1 VKTPGRKRASP
12 QKTRQAFT
20 AHPISKA
27 LLDEKDVFGCDDLK
41 LSPPSHTTTTQSSEP
56 IIIDSPPQIPPSHS
70 VVIEKIEVAPQP
82 LPSVPSASSMFV
94 DMSVPLKEEDT
105 SASGGVARNSSLS
118 QFPSLAAPSP
128 LRKSLRNPREPSL
141 EPNPTATPGAGLTG
155 NYTSWLAKVREAK
168 AIEVTNKRASVAPM
182 FATPSAGLK
191 RKSDQVPDSLPE
203 DGDDGEE
210 RKAKVPKTS
219 ADIFEASHHLEQQP
233 PVALAPQVPAT
244 DVRAAKS
251 ADDIMGSETD
261 MMAPLKKAIETL
273 RARTGKSLVG
283 NPMEINGQEPSPVD
297 LEVATSKV
305 IDDALPQ
312 PHTLRPSFSAPIP
325 IHKAAAAAKDII
337 LTSTPPRASK
347 ANQVSE
353 PIIIPPPR
361 EESRRLSVSDL
372 LPKQD
377 GSNASRTSS
386 HEISISTTPPDSP
399 PATKKTA
406 FFVPGGPVFNKPPP
420 VFVPPPATK
429 PEPSPADCVSNVP
442 KGHASELPSY
452 SLGAPFVLGLQPTK
466 LPRSPPRNP
475 LSAQSTQ
482 SSLFSDDV
490 FGSHNNAPAGV
501 PRSQDTQITSQESQP
516 VVEEGQPADIDDDD
530 SWRMDDK
537 FAETNQLWTPFVG
550 VAAVEDSMTWST
562 NPSESQIG
570 KKSPRQDPI
579 EDTIDVA
586 GRSHQ
591 SQVVAESDED
601 MDVDDD
607 DDVKNDVL
615 EEGKPTVGLAMV
627 SRVCFC
633 SAVTSDR
640 EMTRRPTLMSQKVS
654 FLWHPP
660 AESHHNPLDFLAMR
674 QSLLAVCSGS
684 ARRANWNHQRAF
696 N

>member
-12 QKTRQAFT
+12 QKTRQAVT

-27 LLDEKDVFGCDDLK
+27 LLDEKDIFGCDDLK
-41 LSPPSHTTTTQSSEP
+41 LSPPPHTTTTQSSEP
-56 IIIDSPPQIPPSHS
+56 IIIDSPPQIRPSHS
-70 VVIEKIEVAPQP
+70 VVIEKTEVAPQP
-82 LPSVPSASSMFV
+82 LSPIPSAPSMFV

-105 SASGGVARNSSLS
+105 SASGGIARNSSLS

-141 EPNPTATPGAGLTG
+141 EPNPTATPGTGLTG
-155 NYTSWLAKVREAK
+155 NYTSWLVKVREAK
-168 AIEVTNKRASVAPM
+168 AMEVTNKRASVAPT
-182 FATPSAGLK
+182 FVTPSAGLK
-191 RKSDQVPDSLPE
+191 RKSDQVPGSLP
-203 DGDDGEE
+203 DDGEE

-219 ADIFEASHHLEQQP
+219 ADTSEASHHLEQQH
-233 PVALAPQVPAT
+233 PVALAPQLPAT
-244 DVRAAKS
+244 DRAAKS
-251 ADDIMGSETD
+251 ADDIATMETDSETD

-273 RARTGKSLVG
+273 RARTGKSLAG
-283 NPMEINGQEPSPVD
+283 NPTEIDEQEPSPVD
-297 LEVATSKV
+297 LGVATSKV

-312 PHTLRPSFSAPIP
+312 PHILRPSFSAPIP
-325 IHKAAAAAKDII
+325 IHKAATAKDII
-337 LTSTPPRASK
+337 LTSTPPKASK

-353 PIIIPPPR
+353 PTIIPPPR

-377 GSNASRTSS
+377 RSSASRNTSS

-399 PATKKTA
+399 PVTKKTA

-420 VFVPPPATK
+420 VFVPPPAK
-429 PEPSPADCVSNVP
+429 KLEPSPADAVSNVP
-442 KGHASELPSY
+442 KGHASELSSY
-452 SLGAPFVLGLQPTK
+452 SLGAPFGLGLQPTK

-482 SSLFSDDV
+482 SSLFSDNV

-516 VVEEGQPADIDDDD
+516 VVEESQPADIDDDD
-530 SWRMDDK
+530 SWRIDDK

-579 EDTIDVA
+579 EDTMDVA

-591 SQVVAESDED
+591 SQVVADESDED

-615 EEGKPTVGLAMV
+615 EEGKPTVGLVIV

-640 EMTRRPTLMSQKVS
+640 EMTRRPILM
-654 FLWHPP
+654 
-660 AESHHNPLDFLAMR
+660 
-674 QSLLAVCSGS
+674 
-684 ARRANWNHQRAF
+684 
-696 N
+696 

>member
-1 VKTPGRKRASP
+1 MKTPGRKRASP
-12 QKTRQAFT
+12 QKARQAVT

-27 LLDEKDVFGCDDLK
+27 LSDEEDVFRCDDLK
-41 LSPPSHTTTTQSSEP
+41 LSSPPPHTTTTQSSEP
-56 IIIDSPPQIPPSHS
+56 IIVDSPPQIRPSPS
-70 VVIEKIEVAPQP
+70 AVIEKTEADPQP
-82 LPSVPSASSMFV
+82 LPSIPSGPSMFV

-105 SASGGVARNSSLS
+105 SASGGIARNSSLS

-128 LRKSLRNPREPSL
+128 LRKSLRNTREPSL
-141 EPNPTATPGAGLTG
+141 EPNLTGTPGTGLTG
-155 NYTSWLAKVREAK
+155 NHTSWLAKVREAK
-168 AIEVTNKRASVAPM
+168 AIEVTNKRASVAPT
-182 FATPSAGLK
+182 FVTPSAGLK
-191 RKSDQVPDSLPE
+191 RKSDQVPGSLPD

-210 RKAKVPKTS
+210 RKAKVPKRS
-219 ADIFEASHHLEQQP
+219 ADISEASHHLERQP
-233 PVALAPQVPAT
+233 PVAPAPQVPAT

-251 ADDIMGSETD
+251 ADDITTMEMDPEAD

-273 RARTGKSLVG
+273 RARTGKSLAG
-283 NPMEINGQEPSPVD
+283 NPTEIYGQEPSPVD
-297 LEVATSKV
+297 LEIATSKV

-312 PHTLRPSFSAPIP
+312 SHALRPSFSAPVP

-337 LTSTPPRASK
+337 LTSTPPKASK

-353 PIIIPPPR
+353 PTTIPPPR

-377 GSNASRTSS
+377 RSNASRTSS
-386 HEISISTTPPDSP
+386 NEISISTTPPDSP
-399 PATKKTA
+399 PAAKKTA

-429 PEPSPADCVSNVP
+429 PETSVASTVSNVP
-442 KGHASELPSY
+442 KGNAPEPSSY
-452 SLGAPFVLGLQPTK
+452 SLGAPFGLGLQPTK

-482 SSLFSDDV
+482 SSLFSDNV
-490 FGSHNNAPAGV
+490 FGSHNDAPAGV

-530 SWRMDDK
+530 SWRIDDK

-570 KKSPRQDPI
+570 KMSPRQDPM
-579 EDTIDVA
+579 EDTMDVA

-591 SQVVAESDED
+591 SQVVADESDED

-607 DDVKNDVL
+607 GEVENDVL
-615 EEGKPTVGLAMV
+615 EEGKPTVSLVVV

-633 SAVTSDR
+633 SAVTGDR
-640 EMTRRPTLMSQKVS
+640 EMTRRPIPMQQKVS
-654 FLWHPP
+654 FPWHPP
-660 AESHHNPLDFLAMR
+660 SESHHNPLDFSAMR
-674 QSLLAVCSGS
+674 QS
-684 ARRANWNHQRAF
+684 W
-696 N
+696 

>member
-1 VKTPGRKRASP
+1 
-12 QKTRQAFT
+12 
-20 AHPISKA
+20 
-27 LLDEKDVFGCDDLK
+27 
-41 LSPPSHTTTTQSSEP
+41 
-56 IIIDSPPQIPPSHS
+56 
-70 VVIEKIEVAPQP
+70 
-82 LPSVPSASSMFV
+82 M
-94 DMSVPLKEEDT
+94 
-105 SASGGVARNSSLS
+105 
-118 QFPSLAAPSP
+118 
-128 LRKSLRNPREPSL
+128 
-141 EPNPTATPGAGLTG
+141 
-155 NYTSWLAKVREAK
+155 
-168 AIEVTNKRASVAPM
+168 
-182 FATPSAGLK
+182 
-191 RKSDQVPDSLPE
+191 
-203 DGDDGEE
+203 
-210 RKAKVPKTS
+210 
-219 ADIFEASHHLEQQP
+219 
-233 PVALAPQVPAT
+233 PAT
-244 DVRAAKS
+244 DVRATKS
-251 ADDIMGSETD
+251 ADGITTMEMYSETD

-273 RARTGKSLVG
+273 RARTGKSLAS
-283 NPMEINGQEPSPVD
+283 NPTEINGQESSPVD

-305 IDDALPQ
+305 INDASLPQ

-325 IHKAAAAAKDII
+325 IHKAAAAKDII
-337 LTSTPPRASK
+337 LTSTPPKASK
-347 ANQVSE
+347 AIQVSE
-353 PIIIPPPR
+353 PTIIPPPR

-377 GSNASRTSS
+377 RSNASRTSS
-386 HEISISTTPPDSP
+386 NEISISTTPPDSP

-429 PEPSPADCVSNVP
+429 PEPLPADAVSNVP
-442 KGHASELPSY
+442 KGHASELSTY
-452 SLGAPFVLGLQPTK
+452 SLGAPFGLGLQPTK

-482 SSLFSDDV
+482 SSLFSDNV
-490 FGSHNNAPAGV
+490 FGSQNNAPAGI

-579 EDTIDVA
+579 EDTMDVA

-591 SQVVAESDED
+591 SQVVADESDED

-607 DDVKNDVL
+607 NDVKNDVL
-615 EEGKPTVGLAMV
+615 EEGKPTVSLVMV
-627 SRVCFC
+627 SRVYFC

-640 EMTRRPTLMSQKVS
+640 GMTRRPTLMSQKVS

-660 AESHHNPLDFLAMR
+660 AESHHNPLDFSAML

-684 ARRANWNHQRAF
+684 ARRAKWSCQRAF
-696 N
+696 S

>member
-1 VKTPGRKRASP
+1 MV
-12 QKTRQAFT
+12 
-20 AHPISKA
+20 
-27 LLDEKDVFGCDDLK
+27 
-41 LSPPSHTTTTQSSEP
+41 
-56 IIIDSPPQIPPSHS
+56 DSPPQIRPSPS
-70 VVIEKIEVAPQP
+70 TAIEKTEVAPQP
-82 LPSVPSASSMFV
+82 LPSIPSAPSMFM

-105 SASGGVARNSSLS
+105 SASGGIARNSSLS

-141 EPNPTATPGAGLTG
+141 EPSLTATPGTGLTG
-155 NYTSWLAKVREAK
+155 NHTSWLAKVREAK
-168 AIEVTNKRASVAPM
+168 AIEVTNKRASVAPT
-182 FATPSAGLK
+182 FVTPSAGLK
-191 RKSDQVPDSLPE
+191 RKSDQVPCSLPD

-210 RKAKVPKTS
+210 RKAKVPKRS
-219 ADIFEASHHLEQQP
+219 ADISEASHHLEQQP
-233 PVALAPQVPAT
+233 PVAPAPQVPAT

-251 ADDIMGSETD
+251 ADDITTMEMDPETD

-273 RARTGKSLVG
+273 RARTGKSLAG
-283 NPMEINGQEPSPVD
+283 NPTEIYEQEPSPVD
-297 LEVATSKV
+297 LEIATSKV

-312 PHTLRPSFSAPIP
+312 PHALRPSFSAPIP
-325 IHKAAAAAKDII
+325 IHKAAAVAKDII
-337 LTSTPPRASK
+337 LTSTPPKASK

-353 PIIIPPPR
+353 PTTIPSPR

-377 GSNASRTSS
+377 RSNASRTSS

-399 PATKKTA
+399 PAAKKTA

-429 PEPSPADCVSNVP
+429 PETSLASAASNVP
-442 KGHASELPSY
+442 KGHASELSSY
-452 SLGAPFVLGLQPTK
+452 SLGAPFGLGLQPTK

-482 SSLFSDDV
+482 SSLFSDNV
-490 FGSHNNAPAGV
+490 FGSHNDAPAGV

-516 VVEEGQPADIDDDD
+516 VVEECQPADIDDDD
-530 SWRMDDK
+530 SWRIDDK

-570 KKSPRQDPI
+570 KMSPRQDPI
-579 EDTIDVA
+579 EDAIDVA

-591 SQVVAESDED
+591 SQVVAEESDED

-607 DDVKNDVL
+607 GEEKNDVL
-615 EEGKPTVGLAMV
+615 EEGKPTVSLVVV

-633 SAVTSDR
+633 SAVTGDQ
-640 EMTRRPTLMSQKVS
+640 EMARRPIPMQQKVS
-654 FLWHPP
+654 FPWHPP
-660 AESHHNPLDFLAMR
+660 SESHHNPLDFSAMR
-674 QSLLAVCSGS
+674 QS
-684 ARRANWNHQRAF
+684 W
-696 N
+696 

>member
-12 QKTRQAFT
+12 KKTRQAVT
-20 AHPISKA
+20 AHPISKS
-27 LLDEKDVFGCDDLK
+27 LLDERDIFRCDELK
-41 LSPPSHTTTTQSSEP
+41 LSPPPHTTTTQSSEP
-56 IIIDSPPQIPPSHS
+56 IIIDSPPQIRPSHS
-70 VVIEKIEVAPQP
+70 SVIENAEVAPQP
-82 LPSVPSASSMFV
+82 LPSIPPAPSIFV

-105 SASGGVARNSSLS
+105 SASGGIARNSSLS

-141 EPNPTATPGAGLTG
+141 EPNPTATPGSGLTG

-168 AIEVTNKRASVAPM
+168 AMEVTNKRASVAPT
-182 FATPSAGLK
+182 FVTPSAGLK
-191 RKSDQVPDSLPE
+191 RKSDQIPGSLPD
-203 DGDDGEE
+203 DGDDCEE

-219 ADIFEASHHLEQQP
+219 TDISEASHHLEQQP
-233 PVALAPQVPAT
+233 PVALAPQVRAC
-244 DVRAAKS
+244 DIRAAKS
-251 ADDIMGSETD
+251 VDDIMTMELDSETD

-273 RARTGKSLVG
+273 RARTGKSLAG
-283 NPMEINGQEPSPVD
+283 NSTEINGQELFPVD

-305 IDDALPQ
+305 IDNALPQ

-325 IHKAAAAAKDII
+325 IHKTAAAKDII
-337 LTSTPPRASK
+337 LTSTPPKASK

-353 PIIIPPPR
+353 PTIIPPPR

-377 GSNASRTSS
+377 RSNASRTSS

-429 PEPSPADCVSNVP
+429 PEPEPADAVSNVP
-442 KGHASELPSY
+442 KGCASELSNY
-452 SLGAPFVLGLQPTK
+452 SLGAPFGLGLQPTK

-482 SSLFSDDV
+482 SSLFSDNV

-516 VVEEGQPADIDDDD
+516 VIEGQPADIDDDD
-530 SWRMDDK
+530 SWRIDDK

-579 EDTIDVA
+579 EDTMDVA

-591 SQVVAESDED
+591 SQVIPDESDED

-615 EEGKPTVGLAMV
+615 EGGKPTVSLVTV
-627 SRVCFC
+627 SRMCFFFR
-633 SAVTSDR
+633 AVTSDR
-640 EMTRRPTLMSQKVS
+640 ELARRPTLM
-654 FLWHPP
+654 
-660 AESHHNPLDFLAMR
+660 
-674 QSLLAVCSGS
+674 
-684 ARRANWNHQRAF
+684 
-696 N
+696 

>member
-1 VKTPGRKRASP
+1 
-12 QKTRQAFT
+12 
-20 AHPISKA
+20 
-27 LLDEKDVFGCDDLK
+27 
-41 LSPPSHTTTTQSSEP
+41 
-56 IIIDSPPQIPPSHS
+56 
-70 VVIEKIEVAPQP
+70 
-82 LPSVPSASSMFV
+82 
-94 DMSVPLKEEDT
+94 MSVPLKEEDT
-105 SASGGVARNSSLS
+105 SASGGIARNSSLS

-141 EPNPTATPGAGLTG
+141 EPNPTATPGSGLTG

-168 AIEVTNKRASVAPM
+168 AMEVTNKRASVAPT
-182 FATPSAGLK
+182 FVTPSAGLK
-191 RKSDQVPDSLPE
+191 RKSDQIPGSLPD
-203 DGDDGEE
+203 DGDDCEE

-219 ADIFEASHHLEQQP
+219 TDISEASHHLEQQP
-233 PVALAPQVPAT
+233 PVALAPQVQAS
-244 DVRAAKS
+244 DIRAAKS
-251 ADDIMGSETD
+251 VDDIMTMELDSETD

-273 RARTGKSLVG
+273 RARTGKSLAG
-283 NPMEINGQEPSPVD
+283 ISTEINGQELFPVD

-305 IDDALPQ
+305 IDNALPQ

-325 IHKAAAAAKDII
+325 IHKAAAAKDII
-337 LTSTPPRASK
+337 LTSTPPKASK

-353 PIIIPPPR
+353 PTIIPPPR

-377 GSNASRTSS
+377 RSNASRTSS

-429 PEPSPADCVSNVP
+429 PEPEPADAVSNVP
-442 KGHASELPSY
+442 KGYASELSSY
-452 SLGAPFVLGLQPTK
+452 SLGAPFGLGLQPTK

-475 LSAQSTQ
+475 LSSQSTQ
-482 SSLFSDDV
+482 SSLFSDNV

-516 VVEEGQPADIDDDD
+516 VIEGQPADIDDDD
-530 SWRMDDK
+530 SWRIDDK

-579 EDTIDVA
+579 EDTMDVA

-591 SQVVAESDED
+591 SQVIADESDED

-615 EEGKPTVGLAMV
+615 EGGKPTVSLVTV
-627 SRVCFC
+627 SRMCFLLR
-633 SAVTSDR
+633 AVTSDR
-640 EMTRRPTLMSQKVS
+640 ELTGRPTLM
-654 FLWHPP
+654 
-660 AESHHNPLDFLAMR
+660 
-674 QSLLAVCSGS
+674 
-684 ARRANWNHQRAF
+684 
-696 N
+696 

>member
-1 VKTPGRKRASP
+1 
-12 QKTRQAFT
+12 
-20 AHPISKA
+20 
-27 LLDEKDVFGCDDLK
+27 
-41 LSPPSHTTTTQSSEP
+41 
-56 IIIDSPPQIPPSHS
+56 
-70 VVIEKIEVAPQP
+70 
-82 LPSVPSASSMFV
+82 MFV

-105 SASGGVARNSSLS
+105 SASGGIARNSSLS

-141 EPNPTATPGAGLTG
+141 EPNLTATPGAGLTG
-155 NYTSWLAKVREAK
+155 NYTSWLSKVREAK
-168 AIEVTNKRASVAPM
+168 AIEVTNKRASVAPL

-191 RKSDQVPDSLPE
+191 RKSDQVPGSLPE

-219 ADIFEASHHLEQQP
+219 ADIFEASLHFEQQP

-244 DVRAAKS
+244 DARAAKS
-251 ADDIMGSETD
+251 ADDITTMEMVSETD

-273 RARTGKSLVG
+273 RARTGKSLAG

-305 IDDALPQ
+305 IDGALPQ
-312 PHTLRPSFSAPIP
+312 SHTLRPSFSAPIP
-325 IHKAAAAAKDII
+325 IHNAAAAKDIL

-377 GSNASRTSS
+377 GINASRTSS
-386 HEISISTTPPDSP
+386 QEISISTTPPDSP

-429 PEPSPADCVSNVP
+429 PEPSHIGRVSNVP
-442 KGHASELPSY
+442 KGHASELSGY
-452 SLGAPFVLGLQPTK
+452 SLGAPFGLGLQPTK

-482 SSLFSDDV
+482 SSLFSDNV
-490 FGSHNNAPAGV
+490 FGSQNNAPAGV

-537 FAETNQLWTPFVG
+537 FAEANQLWTPFVG

-570 KKSPRQDPI
+570 KKSPHQDPI
-579 EDTIDVA
+579 EETIDEA
-586 GRSHQ
+586 GRSHH

-607 DDVKNDVL
+607 DDVKSDIL
-615 EEGKPTVGLAMV
+615 EEGKPTVGLTMV

-633 SAVTSDR
+633 SAVASDR
-640 EMTRRPTLMSQKVS
+640 EMTRRPTLMQQKVS

-660 AESHHNPLDFLAMR
+660 AESHHNPLDFSAMR

-684 ARRANWNHQRAF
+684 ARRANWNRQRVF
-696 N
+696 S

>member
-1 VKTPGRKRASP
+1 MV
-12 QKTRQAFT
+12 T

-27 LLDEKDVFGCDDLK
+27 LLDGKDVFRCDDLK
-41 LSPPSHTTTTQSSEP
+41 LSSPPHTSTISSEP
-56 IIIDSPPQIPPSHS
+56 VVIDSSPQVRPSHS
-70 VVIEKIEVAPQP
+70 AVVEKTEVAPQP
-82 LPSVPSASSMFV
+82 LPSIQSAPSVFV

-105 SASGGVARNSSLS
+105 SASGGIARNSSLS

-141 EPNPTATPGAGLTG
+141 EPNLTATPGTGLTG

-168 AIEVTNKRASVAPM
+168 AMELTNKRASVAPT
-182 FATPSAGLK
+182 FVTPSVGLK
-191 RKSDQVPDSLPE
+191 RKSDQFPGSLS
-203 DGDDGEE
+203 DDRDDGEE

-219 ADIFEASHHLEQQP
+219 ADISEPSHHLVQQP

-244 DVRAAKS
+244 DVRAAKP
-251 ADDIMGSETD
+251 ADDITATKLDSETD

-273 RARTGKSLVG
+273 RARTGKSLAG
-283 NPMEINGQEPSPVD
+283 NPMEIDGEEPSPLD
-297 LEVATSKV
+297 LEVATSEV

-325 IHKAAAAAKDII
+325 IHMAAAAKDIF
-337 LTSTPPRASK
+337 LTSTPPKAFK
-347 ANQVSE
+347 ANQMLE

-361 EESRRLSVSDL
+361 EESKRLSVSDL

-377 GSNASRTSS
+377 SSNASRTSS

-429 PEPSPADCVSNVP
+429 PESSRTDAVSNVP
-442 KGHASELPSY
+442 KGHASELSSY
-452 SLGAPFVLGLQPTK
+452 SLGAPFGLGLQPTK

-482 SSLFSDDV
+482 SSLFSDNV
-490 FGSHNNAPAGV
+490 FGCHDNASAGV
-501 PRSQDTQITSQESQP
+501 PRSQDTQITSQESHP
-516 VVEEGQPADIDDDD
+516 AVEEGQPADIDDDD
-530 SWRMDDK
+530 SWRIDDK

-562 NPSESQIG
+562 NPSESHIG
-570 KKSPRQDPI
+570 KTSPRQDPI
-579 EDTIDVA
+579 KDTMDVA

-591 SQVVAESDED
+591 SQVVADDSDED
-601 MDVDDD
+601 MDVD

-615 EEGKPTVGLAMV
+615 EEGKPTVSLVMV

-633 SAVTSDR
+633 SAATIDR
-640 EMTRRPTLMSQKVS
+640 EMTRRPTLM
-654 FLWHPP
+654 
-660 AESHHNPLDFLAMR
+660 
-674 QSLLAVCSGS
+674 
-684 ARRANWNHQRAF
+684 
-696 N
+696 

>member
-1 VKTPGRKRASP
+1 
-12 QKTRQAFT
+12 
-20 AHPISKA
+20 
-27 LLDEKDVFGCDDLK
+27 
-41 LSPPSHTTTTQSSEP
+41 
-56 IIIDSPPQIPPSHS
+56 
-70 VVIEKIEVAPQP
+70 
-82 LPSVPSASSMFV
+82 MFV

-105 SASGGVARNSSLS
+105 SASGGIARNSSLS
-118 QFPSLAAPSP
+118 QFPTLAAPSP

-141 EPNPTATPGAGLTG
+141 EPNPTVTPGAGLTG
-155 NYTSWLAKVREAK
+155 NYTSWLTKVREAK
-168 AIEVTNKRASVAPM
+168 AMEVTNKRASVAPT
-182 FATPSAGLK
+182 FVTPSAGLK
-191 RKSDQVPDSLPE
+191 RKSDQVPGSLPD
-203 DGDDGEE
+203 DGGDGEE

-219 ADIFEASHHLEQQP
+219 ADISEASQHLEQHP
-233 PVALAPQVPAT
+233 PVALAPQVQAT
-244 DVRAAKS
+244 DVHAAKS
-251 ADDIMGSETD
+251 ADDITTMELDSETD

-273 RARTGKSLVG
+273 RARTGKSLAG
-283 NPMEINGQEPSPVD
+283 NLNGQELSPVD
-297 LEVATSKV
+297 LEVATNKV
-305 IDDALPQ
+305 IDNVSPQ

-325 IHKAAAAAKDII
+325 IHKAPTAKNVI
-337 LTSTPPRASK
+337 LTSTPPKASK

-353 PIIIPPPR
+353 PTIIPPPR

-377 GSNASRTSS
+377 RSNASRTS

-429 PEPSPADCVSNVP
+429 PADTVSNVP
-442 KGHASELPSY
+442 KGHASDLSSY
-452 SLGAPFVLGLQPTK
+452 SLGAPFGLGLQPTK

-482 SSLFSDDV
+482 SSLFSDNV
-490 FGSHNNAPAGV
+490 FGSQNNAPAGV

-516 VVEEGQPADIDDDD
+516 VIEEGQPADIDDDD
-530 SWRMDDK
+530 SWRIDDK

-579 EDTIDVA
+579 EDTMDVA

-591 SQVVAESDED
+591 SQIVADELDED

-607 DDVKNDVL
+607 DDDDDNVKNDVL
-615 EEGKPTVGLAMV
+615 EEGKPTVSLVMV
-627 SRVCFC
+627 SRV
-633 SAVTSDR
+633 
-640 EMTRRPTLMSQKVS
+640 
-654 FLWHPP
+654 
-660 AESHHNPLDFLAMR
+660 
-674 QSLLAVCSGS
+674 
-684 ARRANWNHQRAF
+684 
-696 N
+696 

>member
-1 VKTPGRKRASP
+1 MKTPGRKRASP
-12 QKTRQAFT
+12 KKTQQAVT
-20 AHPISKA
+20 AHPISKS
-27 LLDEKDVFGCDDLK
+27 LLGEKDVFRCDDLK
-41 LSPPSHTTTTQSSEP
+41 LSPPPHTTTTQSSEP

-70 VVIEKIEVAPQP
+70 ADIEETEVDPQP
-82 LPSVPSASSMFV
+82 LPAPSMFV

-105 SASGGVARNSSLS
+105 SSFGSVARNSSLS

-128 LRKSLRNPREPSL
+128 LRKSLRNLREPSL
-141 EPNPTATPGAGLTG
+141 EPNPTATPGNGLTG
-155 NYTSWLAKVREAK
+155 NYTSWLTKVREAK
-168 AIEVTNKRASVAPM
+168 AMEVTNKRASVAPTSV
-182 FATPSAGLK
+182 TPSAGLK
-191 RKSDQVPDSLPE
+191 RKSDHVPGSLP
-203 DGDDGEE
+203 DDHGDGEE
-210 RKAKVPKTS
+210 RKAKVLKTS
-219 ADIFEASHHLEQQP
+219 ANISGAPHHLEHQP
-233 PVALAPQVPAT
+233 PLALAPQVPAT

-251 ADDIMGSETD
+251 ANDITTMEMDSETD

-283 NPMEINGQEPSPVD
+283 NLTEINGQEPSPVD

-312 PHTLRPSFSAPIP
+312 PNTLRPSFSAPIP
-325 IHKAAAAAKDII
+325 IHRAAAAKDII
-337 LTSTPPRASK
+337 LTSTPPKASK

-353 PIIIPPPR
+353 PTIIPPR

-377 GSNASRTSS
+377 RSNASRTSS

-420 VFVPPPATK
+420 VFVPPPPTK
-429 PEPSPADCVSNVP
+429 LDSSPADTVSNVP
-442 KGHASELPSY
+442 KGHASELSSY
-452 SLGAPFVLGLQPTK
+452 SLGAPFGLGLQPTK

-482 SSLFSDDV
+482 SSLFSDNI
-490 FGSHNNAPAGV
+490 FGSQNNAPVGV
-501 PRSQDTQITSQESQP
+501 LRSQDTQITSQESQP

-530 SWRMDDK
+530 SWRIDDK

-562 NPSESQIG
+562 NPSESLIG

-579 EDTIDVA
+579 EDTMDMA
-586 GRSHQ
+586 ERSHRP
-591 SQVVAESDED
+591 QVVADESDED

-607 DDVKNDVL
+607 VKNDVF
-615 EEGKPTVGLAMV
+615 EERKPTVGLVMV
-627 SRVCFC
+627 SRVYFR
-633 SAVTSDR
+633 SAVTTDR
-640 EMTRRPTLMSQKVS
+640 EMTRRPTLM
-654 FLWHPP
+654 
-660 AESHHNPLDFLAMR
+660 
-674 QSLLAVCSGS
+674 
-684 ARRANWNHQRAF
+684 
-696 N
+696 